1 MKQRQDLITIAEFA
15 RRRGV
20 TPQAIAK
27 GLKSGRI
34 VRHASGKIDDA
45 TQADAWEKNRG
56 GFFTPEL
63 RAVRIR
69 RATADAQLAEL
80 RVAIARGDLLEKSA
94 VAEQV
99 FQYARTIR
107 DSLLSLSERM
117 APEIGAQLAASLG
130 VSGDA
135 ERRLERMT
143 AKAIDNA
150 VRESLYK
157 ISTAPHGRTGETT
170 ARGSG

>member
-15 RRRGV
+15 RRRNV

-27 GLKSGRI
+27 GIKNGRI
-34 VRHASGKIDDA
+34 MRHASGKIDDV

-80 RVAIARGDLLEKSA
+80 RVAVARGYLLEKNA
-94 VAEQV
+94 VADSV

-117 APEIGAQLAASLG
+117 APDIGARLAASLG

-135 ERRLERMT
+135 ERRLERMA
-143 AKAIDNA
+143 AKVIDTA
-150 VRESLYK
+150 VRESLSK
-157 ISTAPHGRTGETT
+157 ISTAPHGQ
-170 ARGSG
+170 